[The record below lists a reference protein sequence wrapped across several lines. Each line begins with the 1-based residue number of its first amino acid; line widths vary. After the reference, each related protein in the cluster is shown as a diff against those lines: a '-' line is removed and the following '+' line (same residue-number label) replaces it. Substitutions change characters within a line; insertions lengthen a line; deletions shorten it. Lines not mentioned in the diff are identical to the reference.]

1 MQHIK
6 YSELGILLC
15 SLTPFGFKSYF
26 LIFNLRHLPW
36 HPELDVSLRLQF
48 WRIRVSDGC
57 LAKGVPLMAWNDQID
72 LQLNC
77 AKERRRGQCA
87 CSFLGVKTASAHQG
101 LNSHLLPEHST
112 GLHFQFPCNSW
123 FSLMEYQLPKVATV
137 TSRTREL
144 RVRLPSLYFLS
155 LLSTINWKIYSRK
168 WYSRKMIEDFWIL
181 EGLHGIKPQP
191 PPWLLLDKVYHP
203 GLNQR
208 KRTPCICRQSYCR
221 AC

>member
-77 AKERRRGQCA
+77 AKERRRGWCT

-112 GLHFQFPCNSW
+112 GLHFPNPLQFMVLTNGIST
-123 FSLMEYQLPKVATV
+123 FQSATV

-155 LLSTINWKIYSRK
+155 LLSTINWKIYSGKSWGHRR
-168 WYSRKMIEDFWIL
+168 WQENDRR
-181 EGLHGIKPQP
+181 
-191 PPWLLLDKVYHP
+191 LLDS
-203 GLNQR
+203 R
-208 KRTPCICRQSYCR
+208 RTTWH
-221 AC
+221 